1 MKKYL
6 GIFIVAI
13 FFSSLLRAQPASAGS
28 LAQAE
33 QFVRIAAHFF
43 DNHHL
48 DSAIF
53 FYDRAVAIAK
63 QKGSKMLE
71 AKGYDGISEIHLLQG
86 RYKET
91 RKYDSLLLPMAM
103 SLKDS
108 NLLSNT
114 YNRMGIYET
123 ENGRAQEAE
132 KKFQLALSF
141 GLEAQPGIKSGE
153 VFSNLGSAFL
163 ATGDKDKAVEWF
175 FKALKI
181 FESRKSEKGMG
192 EAYSN
197 ISSVYYLMGR
207 TDEAIHFQKKSIALR
222 ERIQD
227 MAGLV
232 ITNTN
237 IGQLYILK
245 DSFPLSL
252 EHLKRGVE
260 YADKLNNPRL
270 QASAYSGI
278 SSYYS
283 RSKDFKTALG
293 WQTKA
298 IKIFE
303 EADNK
308 QMLSRLYVAAGI
320 SAAETNDSSQA
331 VNYYNKAL
339 QLATDLGN
347 KENIANA
354 SEKLSLF
361 YTAKKDH
368 RKALDYYKNYVLY
381 RDSIAANSA
390 LGKIEE
396 IRTRYE
402 TEKKDNEIA
411 RLTAEQRIRALQ
423 IEKQEALILGNQL
436 EAQKKED
443 EIELLSKERQLQELH
458 ISQQEELLQRE
469 ILLSRNKEQQLQLAE
484 KEQQLQSR
492 ELKTTRITRNF
503 VIAGLVLLTVIGY
516 FLFNRYQLK
525 RKIKEQ
531 ENLLAIRNNIAK
543 DLHDEIGSALTSIKI
558 LSEVS
563 GKNLNKDQQKTSSFI
578 QKIVEQSAA
587 AQQGMS
593 DIVWAVKP
601 ENDKLQNIIVRM
613 REYIGQSLEP
623 KNIQTQ
629 LHINEAVLG
638 AVLTMTQRR
647 DFFLFFKEAI
657 NNIAKHAMASE
668 VFVQLTREEGCLSLV
683 IRDNGKGFDKFQER
697 SSNGLKNMQERA
709 NSLGGELFIESAQGK
724 GTAIELSIPVTT
736 Y

>member
-6 GIFIVAI
+6 SAFCVAT
-13 FFSSLLRAQPASAGS
+13 FFSLSPYAQLATAGNSVSAEEWVRQANRLLENHQP
-28 LAQAE
+28 
-33 QFVRIAAHFF
+33 
-43 DNHHL
+43 

-53 FYDRAVAIAK
+53 FYEKAIIGTK
-63 QKGSKMLE
+63 QKNNKVQE
-71 AKGYDGISEIHLLQG
+71 AKAYDGVSEIYLQQG
-86 RYKET
+86 KYKET
-91 RKYDSLLLPMAM
+91 KKYDSLLLPVAIA
-103 SLKDS
+103 LKDS
-108 NLLSNT
+108 NLLSNV
-114 YNRMGIYET
+114 YNRMGICEI
-123 ENGRAQEAE
+123 ENGRAKEAE

-141 GLEAQPGIKSGE
+141 GLELQPTIKSGE
-153 VFSNLGSAFL
+153 IFSNLGSAFL
-163 ATGDKDKAVEWF
+163 SIGDKDKAVEWF

-181 FESRKSEKGMG
+181 FESKKSEKGMG
-192 EAYSN
+192 ETYSN
-197 ISSVYYLMGR
+197 IASVYYLMGR
-207 TDEAIHFQKKSIALR
+207 TDDAIDFQKKSIAVR
-222 ERIQD
+222 EHVND

-232 ITNTN
+232 ITHAN

-245 DSFPLSL
+245 DSFFLAL
-252 EHLKRGVE
+252 EYLKKGVE
-260 YADKLNNPRL
+260 YADKLKNPRL
-270 QASAYSGI
+270 QGSAYSGI

-283 RSKDFKTALG
+283 RSKDFKTALE
-293 WQTKA
+293 WQIKA

-308 QMLSRLYVAAGI
+308 QILSRLYVAAGI
-320 SAAETNDSSQA
+320 SAAETNDSTLA

-339 QLATDLGN
+339 QLSLSLAN

-354 SEKLSLF
+354 NEKLSLF

-368 RKALDYYKNYVLY
+368 NKALDYYKKYVLY

-390 LGKIEE
+390 LSKIEE

-411 RLTAEQRIRALQ
+411 ALTAEQRIKILQ
-423 IEKQEALILGNQL
+423 IEKQEALILGNHL

-443 EIELLSKERQLQELH
+443 EIKLLSKERELQELH

-492 ELKTTRITRNF
+492 QLKTTRLTRNF
-503 VIAGLVLLTVIGY
+503 VIGGVVLLALLGY

-563 GKNLNKDQQKTSSFI
+563 GKNLNKDQQKASSFI
-578 QKIVEQSAA
+578 QKIVEQSTA

-601 ENDKLQNIIVRM
+601 ENDKLENIIVRM

-629 LHINEAVLG
+629 FYIDEEVLSK
-638 AVLTMTQRR
+638 VLTMAQRR
-647 DFFLFFKEAI
+647 DFFLLFKEAV
-657 NNIAKHAMASE
+657 NNIAKHAKASE
-668 VFVQLTREEGCLSLV
+668 VIIQLTKNGEVLTLE
-683 IRDNGKGFDKFQER
+683 INDNGKGFDKRQER
-697 SSNGLKNMQERA
+697 SSSGLKNMQERA
-709 NSLGGELFIESAQGK
+709 RSLGGELHIESAHSK
-724 GTAIELSIPVTT
+724 GTMIQLSIPVAT
-736 Y
+736 